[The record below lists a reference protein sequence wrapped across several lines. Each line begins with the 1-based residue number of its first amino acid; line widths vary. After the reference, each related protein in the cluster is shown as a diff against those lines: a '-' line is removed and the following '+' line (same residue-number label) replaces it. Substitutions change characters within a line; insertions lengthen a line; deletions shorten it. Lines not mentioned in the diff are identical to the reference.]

1 MKTSLSI
8 SQHNIKP
15 HIDIEKDIQTKKNGL
30 FTFNLRI
37 SQGNIED
44 YKKYETITSQQY
56 KGVTFFYSEERTFS
70 YDPRVRG
77 QEDAVRRDE
86 RQRNP

>member
-1 MKTSLSI
+1 MKHQLSI

-15 HIDIEKDIQTKKNGL
+15 HLDIERDMQTKYKNGV

-44 YKKYETITSQQY
+44 YATYETVTIETLARAIPTS
-56 KGVTFFYSEERTFS
+56 
-70 YDPRVRG
+70 
-77 QEDAVRRDE
+77 
-86 RQRNP
+86 